1 MIYHKIQ
8 FPKINLINRT
18 MKSLYLLATLFFIW
32 NTTPVFAQADP
43 FGGGG
48 AFAESP
54 FSSPGELPE
63 FKPFVQGLDMNKVRI
78 STIEP
83 FDLKSLI
90 DTRNRMF
97 IIDTREQNEFDVSHL
112 KGAKRV
118 GYNNFSVEKVW
129 MLDRNTTIV
138 LCSSDDLRSKHV
150 GAYMK
155 MMGFVDVRTIG
166 GNIIGWVNAGYALVD
181 KDGHSTTNVFVTN
194 RDDARKLKKG
204 KAIFN

>member
-1 MIYHKIQ
+1 
-8 FPKINLINRT
+8 
-18 MKSLYLLATLFFIW
+18 MKSHYFIASLFFLLFISSIK
-32 NTTPVFAQADP
+32 AQVDP

-63 FKPFVQGLDMNKVRI
+63 FKPFVQGLDLNKVRI
-78 STIEP
+78 TPIEP

-90 DTRNRMF
+90 DTRNRLF
-97 IIDTREQNEFDVSHL
+97 IIDTREHNEFDVSHI

-129 MLDRNTTIV
+129 MLDRNTTII
-138 LCSSDDLRSKHV
+138 LCSVDDSRAKHV

-155 MMGFVDVRTIG
+155 MMGFVDVRVIS
-166 GNIIGWVNAGYALVD
+166 GNIIGWVNAGYSLVD
-181 KDGHSTTNVFVTN
+181 KDGHATTSIMFVN
-194 RDDARKLKKG
+194 KEDAKKLKKG
-204 KAIFN
+204 KGKAVYPD